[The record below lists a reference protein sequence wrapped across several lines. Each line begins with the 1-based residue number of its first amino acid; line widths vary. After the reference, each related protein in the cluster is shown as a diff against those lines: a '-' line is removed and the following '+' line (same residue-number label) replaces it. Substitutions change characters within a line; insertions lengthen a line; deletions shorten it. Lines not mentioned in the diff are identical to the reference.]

1 MLGKPTKPRV
11 ITVLLALQLVLDLS
25 FGISERI
32 ADGDE
37 ALPGEFPFLAS
48 VQSNQ
53 IQVCGATF
61 ISTSVLMT
69 GCQCLIKNYN
79 VEWTYNNQIL
89 QDPEK
94 IEVIA
99 GSIFNDIAY
108 YEEGSSRKAKALK
121 VHPMCEKSGTL
132 LAYDYGVIKT
142 KDPFELISA
151 SGMIKIFPLL
161 MADKESI
168 TKAILNPI
176 GVKCR
181 TVGWG
186 ALHEEGRPVTYSNK
200 VDLVLKPLDWCR
212 TAVTNLPRAFNDEI
226 QTCTLSEAK
235 NHTGV
240 CEGDNGGPLL
250 CRPKK
255 WIIVGLLTGSASG
268 KCGNYSIPALWAR
281 LDFGLDWI
289 LRAFPLDPTT
299 PDPMSFEPTS
309 LPMPTPLFSRSLN
322 KLKRSGTI
330 DCRAVCGGWDGLERE
345 TVKRQLSVSS
355 DSKLLDEDIHEET
368 RVILRPKKPPRPK
381 SEVFLNNKDNAQAKR
396 RTKRFS
402 AFGGD
407 SPFGKSEAYIKLEQL
422 GEGSYATVFKGFSN
436 LTNQKVALKEIRLQE
451 EEGAPFTAIREA
463 SLLKELKHCNI
474 VTLHDIVHTRQTLT
488 FVFEYVHTDLSQYME
503 RHPGGLVYPNVLLLL
518 FQLLRGLAY
527 CHHRRVL
534 HRDVKPQNLL
544 ISEIGELKLADFGL
558 ARAKSVPSHTYS
570 HEVVTLWY
578 RPPDVLLG
586 STTYST
592 SLDMWGVG
600 CIFLEMITGFPTF
613 PGVREVDD
621 QLDKIFKILGTPT
634 EETWEGVSS
643 LPGYSNHLPYK
654 GKKKLGLAF
663 PRLYDI
669 VEGENIATAF
679 LQLDPDKRI
688 GAEDALRHKYF
699 SSLPK
704 KLYELPDDVSIFTV
718 EGVHLHP
725 ENRAPGIKS

>member
-1 MLGKPTKPRV
+1 MYCQVDNSSSSAKLKDGVAMREKKGGALSRV
-11 ITVLLALQLVLDLS
+11 QKFKKRLSHS
-25 FGISERI
+25 FGRLSISK
-32 ADGDE
+32 DE
-37 ALPGEFPFLAS
+37 TDDSKSKSSTKLPFNGYSDEYLDRLEP
-48 VQSNQ
+48 NGN
-53 IQVCGATF
+53 IP
-61 ISTSVLMT
+61 
-69 GCQCLIKNYN
+69 
-79 VEWTYNNQIL
+79 NN
-89 QDPEK
+89 
-94 IEVIA
+94 
-99 GSIFNDIAY
+99 
-108 YEEGSSRKAKALK
+108 
-121 VHPMCEKSGTL
+121 
-132 LAYDYGVIKT
+132 
-142 KDPFELISA
+142 KDH
-151 SGMIKIFPLL
+151 
-161 MADKESI
+161 
-168 TKAILNPI
+168 
-176 GVKCR
+176 R
-181 TVGWG
+181 
-186 ALHEEGRPVTYSNK
+186 Y
-200 VDLVLKPLDWCR
+200 
-212 TAVTNLPRAFNDEI
+212 
-226 QTCTLSEAK
+226 
-235 NHTGV
+235 
-240 CEGDNGGPLL
+240 
-250 CRPKK
+250 
-255 WIIVGLLTGSASG
+255 
-268 KCGNYSIPALWAR
+268 
-281 LDFGLDWI
+281 
-289 LRAFPLDPTT
+289 
-299 PDPMSFEPTS
+299 
-309 LPMPTPLFSRSLN
+309 
-322 KLKRSGTI
+322 
-330 DCRAVCGGWDGLERE
+330 DCRAVCGGWEGLERE

-503 RHPGGLVYPNVLLLL
+503 RHPGGLVYPNVLLFL

-643 LPGYSNHLPYK
+643 LPGYSNHVPITCEYLYK
-654 GKKKLGLAF
+654 GKKLGLAF

-669 VEGENIATAF
+669 VEGENIASAL
-679 LQLDPDKRI
+679 LQLDPDRRI

-699 SSLPK
+699 ANLPK

-718 EGVHLHP
+718 EGIRLHP